1 MNALDLTQ
9 QLVRYESTSCLSNA
23 AVSDHIESVLKQLD
37 FEVER
42 VEYDAPAGVRKVN
55 LVARKGSGLGGLAY
69 FCHSDTVPADTWKFK
84 EHGPYTPTLVQDR
97 LYGRGSCDMKGSLS
111 CMLAAAG
118 RVSASD
124 LKQPLYFTCTADE
137 EVGYGGALEVAKR
150 SQLFRE
156 MVAHQSKAII
166 GEPTE
171 LEVVY
176 AHKGTYGFK
185 ATSRGKAAHS
195 STNFGLNANLAMI
208 PFLAEMKSIHDE
220 LQSDPKWQ
228 DPEFDPPTL
237 NWNIGINDHTRAVNI
252 TAPQSV
258 CTVYFRPMPGTD
270 SEALLERARK
280 AAEKCGLEFEVNVKG
295 PAVYVDPK
303 SEFVQQTLKLAGK
316 EKLHTV
322 AYGTDG
328 VMFTELKNMV
338 ILGPGSILQAHT
350 YDEFIALDQ
359 LEKGTSLY
367 HAMIREICS

>member
-1 MNALDLTQ
+1 MNALDMTR

-23 AVSDHIESVLKQLD
+23 AVSDHVEQLLKQAE

-42 VEYDAPAGVRKVN
+42 VEYDAPPGVRKVN
-55 LVARKGSGLGGLAY
+55 LIAKKGSGQGGLAY
-69 FCHSDTVPADTWKFK
+69 FCHNDTVPADNWKFS

-97 LYGRGSCDMKGSLS
+97 LYGRGTCDMKGSLS
-111 CMLAAAG
+111 CFLSAAS
-118 RVSASD
+118 RVKPD
-124 LKQPLYFTCTADE
+124 ELKQPVYFTCTADE
-137 EVGYGGALEVAKR
+137 EVGYGGAQQVAQR

-156 MVAHQSKAII
+156 MVTHQAKAII

-195 STNFGLNANLAMI
+195 STNYGLNANLAMI
-208 PFLAEMKSIHDE
+208 PFLMEMKQIHDE
-220 LQSDPKWQ
+220 LQSDPQWQ
-228 DPEFDPPTL
+228 DSEFDPPTL

-252 TAPQSV
+252 TAPQSI

-270 SEALLERARK
+270 SESLLERARQ
-280 AAEKCGLEFEVNVKG
+280 AAERCGIDFEVNVKG

-303 SEFVQQTLKLAGK
+303 SAFVQQALRLAGRTAP
-316 EKLHTV
+316 HTV
-322 AYGTDG
+322 SYGTDG

-350 YDEFIALDQ
+350 NDEFITLDQ
-359 LEKGTSLY
+359 LEKGTTLF
-367 HAMIREICS
+367 HAMIQDFCG